1 MALGVVCAWAG
12 SDVRRNR
19 IRKPAAIASGRV
31 AEPLLARLE
40 PATVAFARGEL
51 ED

>member
-1 MALGVVCAWAG
+1 MALGVVCANAV

-19 IRKPAAIASGRV
+19 MKKPAAIASGRI

-40 PATVAFARGEL
+40 TPPVAFARSEL

>member
-1 MALGVVCAWAG
+1 MALGVVCANAV

-19 IRKPAAIASGRV
+19 MKKPAAIVSGRV

-40 PATVAFARGEL
+40 AATVAFARGEL

>member
-1 MALGVVCAWAG
+1 MALGVVCASAV
-12 SDVRRNR
+12 SDVRKNR

-31 AEPLLARLE
+31 AKRLLARLE
-40 PATVAFARGEL
+40 AATVPFARGEL